1 MWGEQKAGWVWV
13 TTCVLKGDTEEQRG
27 IKLGLI
33 MLCLKAFLI
42 KEFGILGS
50 FFLFFKFLFCI
61 GV

>member
-1 MWGEQKAGWVWV
+1 MGGEQRAGWVWV

-33 MLCLKAFLI
+33 MLCLKACLI

-50 FFLFFKFLFCI
+50 FFLFLKFLFCI